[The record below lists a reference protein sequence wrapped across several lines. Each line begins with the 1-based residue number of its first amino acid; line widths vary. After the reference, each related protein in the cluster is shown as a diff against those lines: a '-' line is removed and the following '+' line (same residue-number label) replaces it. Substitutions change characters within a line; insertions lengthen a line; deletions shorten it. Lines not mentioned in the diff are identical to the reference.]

1 MTSPQGS
8 QASSPLSNIDS
19 DEYAED
25 YYQQHMSEPAMPAP
39 KRQRVDEHEVSH
51 RGTPASHRSD
61 FDNVSIA
68 SDTSGDVPNSPGVT
82 RLEDEDGHH
91 EQVTVCSWDGCHAG
105 DCGDMDRLV
114 AHIHNDHIEGRGK
127 KYTCEWGDCARK
139 SHPHASAYALKAH
152 MRSHTREKP
161 FYCALPGKLI
171 FISTPTDGANGLV
184 IECDRSFTRSD
195 ALAKHMR
202 TVHETEALR
211 PSDPVPKSNPAAK
224 SNQRLKL
231 IMRTPGG
238 RNNESQSPGP
248 DRIFNVEPDEDGFT
262 PLTTDMG
269 FTEEELAL
277 GPQELFRLCRRQL
290 KWAEEDKA
298 ALQAELETMTE
309 LRDKEWLE
317 KEILLDKVIKGE
329 MDWLERRRTVLMHM
343 PTMEE
348 LTRQQVPIMRTGTP
362 KVVPSSS
369 TRDEAAEALASMA
382 QTQQWR
388 SPSRGEVGMDD
399 TDTDAAEPEREPD
412 RLGGGRFE
420 FSRDYN

>member
-1 MTSPQGS
+1 MASPQGS

-19 DEYAED
+19 DDYAED
-25 YYQQHMSEPAMPAP
+25 YYQRHMSESAMPAP
-39 KRQRVDEHEVSH
+39 KRQRIDEHEVSH
-51 RGTPASHRSD
+51 RGTPVSHRSD

-91 EQVTVCSWDGCHAG
+91 EQVTVCSWDGCDAG

-127 KYTCEWGDCARK
+127 KYTCEWGDCSRK

-161 FYCALPGKLI
+161 FYCALPGKPPL
-171 FISTPTDGANGLV
+171 SLEPMDCANDFAT
-184 IECDRSFTRSD
+184 ECDRSFTRSD

-248 DRIFNVEPDEDGFT
+248 DRLFNVEPDEDGFT

-277 GPQELFRLCRRQL
+277 GPKELFRLCRRQL

-298 ALQAELETMTE
+298 VLQAELETMTE

-329 MDWLERRRTVLMHM
+329 MDWLERRRTVLAHM
-343 PTMEE
+343 PSVEE
-348 LTRQQVPIMRTGTP
+348 LTRLQVPMMRTETP
-362 KVVPSSS
+362 KVAPSSN

-382 QTQQWR
+382 QADQPM
-388 SPSRGEVGMDD
+388 SPLRGGGRMDE
-399 TDTDAAEPEREPD
+399 TDTDAEPEPERADED
-412 RLGGGRFE
+412 RFE